1 MPYKPD
7 DYTVVDHR
15 VSSKEG
21 TNTFQR
27 MMFLIVIF
35 EHKNLVLYIL
45 IKQQMF
51 SIFTW
56 RLVLREYMW
65 PGLK

>member
-7 DYTVVDHR
+7 DYTVVDHH
-15 VSSKEG
+15 VLSKEG
-21 TNTFQR
+21 TNTFQQ

-35 EHKNLVLYIL
+35 ENLVLYIL
-45 IKQQMF
+45 IKQLMV
-51 SIFTW
+51 SIFTC
-56 RLVLREYMW
+56 RFVLREYMW